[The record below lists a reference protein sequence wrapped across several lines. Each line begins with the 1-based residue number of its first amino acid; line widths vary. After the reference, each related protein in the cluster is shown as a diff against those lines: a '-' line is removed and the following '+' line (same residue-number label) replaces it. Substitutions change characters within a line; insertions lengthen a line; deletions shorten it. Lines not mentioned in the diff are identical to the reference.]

1 MGWGGRGRGRC
12 GRNGG
17 TGEGGDVGEE
27 GGERNHAT
35 TINYSLILI
44 TNNNLTVLKR
54 TVVYMQPTP
63 IIVDSL
69 ALIPGGQRSIQQ
81 TGLTQLLT

>member
-1 MGWGGRGRGRC
+1 
-12 GRNGG
+12 
-17 TGEGGDVGEE
+17 
-27 GGERNHAT
+27 
-35 TINYSLILI
+35 
-44 TNNNLTVLKR
+44 
-54 TVVYMQPTP
+54 MQPTP